1 MSYLLRTSSHYDRV
15 KEFMRGARQETPST
29 YTVPSDKLRIARAR
43 LLLEETLETV
53 CYGLGVQVR
62 FPHFGTTS
70 LDPKIMKEK
79 AIYQVESPDNIHSRT
94 EFDPIE
100 TIDGVMDMHVVATG
114 TLVALGLP
122 DLTFLEEVDNNNLKK
137 IATGKLNPETGK
149 FEKSPDHVPPDIRA
163 LFEQVK
169 HEQQIQEE
177 VQRALAEGSKDLSK
191 DSGEVT
197 VVPLTWPFNI
207 TFNDPQTNSVIGS
220 LALDPEGQLHFEGRA
235 DEAAKVFIDSVRLFL
250 EEAFQQEV
258 ERRIAQTRGDPMPW
272 VTD

>member
-1 MSYLLRTSSHYDRV
+1 
-15 KEFMRGARQETPST
+15 MRGAGQETPST

-62 FPHFGTTS
+62 FPQFGTTS

-100 TIDGVMDMHVVATG
+100 TIDGIMDMHVVATG
-114 TLVALGLP
+114 TLVAIGLP
-122 DLTFLEEVDNNNLKK
+122 DSTFLEEVDNNNLKK

-149 FEKSPDHVPPDIRA
+149 FEKSLKHVPPDIGA
-163 LFEQVK
+163 LFEQVR

-177 VQRALAEGSKDLSK
+177 AQRALEERSTDLSEY
-191 DSGEVT
+191 SIGAT
-197 VVPLTWPFNI
+197 ITPCPWPFNI
-207 TFNDPQTNSVIGS
+207 TFGDPQTNQVIGE
-220 LALDPEGQLHFEGRA
+220 LTLDAEGQLHFEGKA
-235 DEAAKVFIDSVRLFL
+235 DESAKVFIDSARLYL
-250 EEAFQQEV
+250 EDAFSQEV
-258 ERRIAQTRGDPMPW
+258 ERRLAQKQ
-272 VTD
+272 

>member
-15 KEFMRGARQETPST
+15 KEFMRGAGQETPST

-62 FPHFGTTS
+62 FPQFGTTS

-100 TIDGVMDMHVVATG
+100 TIDGIMDMHVVATG
-114 TLVALGLP
+114 TLVAIGLP
-122 DLTFLEEVDNNNLKK
+122 DSTFLEEVDNNNLKK

-149 FEKSPDHVPPDIRA
+149 FEKSLKHVPPDIGA
-163 LFEQVK
+163 LFEQVR

-177 VQRALAEGSKDLSK
+177 AQRALEERSTDLSEY
-191 DSGEVT
+191 SIGAT
-197 VVPLTWPFNI
+197 ITPCPWPFNI
-207 TFNDPQTNSVIGS
+207 TFGDPQTNQVIGE
-220 LALDPEGQLHFEGRA
+220 LTLDAEGQLHFEGKA
-235 DEAAKVFIDSVRLFL
+235 DEAAKVFIDSARLYL
-250 EEAFQQEV
+250 EDAFQQEV
-258 ERRIAQTRGDPMPW
+258 ERRLAQK
-272 VTD
+272 